1 MKERKAFS
9 RSDAERGKDKKMNQ
23 RDDVVVVSGVRTPF
37 SKFGGV
43 LREMHSTDLGV
54 IVIKESLKRAGLK
67 GEDLD
72 ELYYGMCDQAE
83 AALYDNVN
91 GRQALLRAGLPE
103 TLVSLTIDRACCSS
117 LCAVHL
123 GRRAILLHEADT
135 CMAVGAENMSNT
147 PLLMNGHRWGGGM
160 KPLLVQD
167 YLNPITYREYSPLA
181 RDAGE
186 IAMEHGI
193 SREEQDQWAL
203 GSQEKWALA
212 DKAEKFD
219 DELVPVAVPQKKG
232 TPFLFKKDEFP
243 KPDTTLEGLAKL
255 KTIYGSP
262 TVTAGNAPG
271 LDAGAAA
278 VIMMRRSKAEEMG
291 IKPLATIVS
300 VASGASQSRRM
311 AELPGF
317 VIQKALDRAGVS
329 IDDIKV
335 IEINE
340 AFAAVTLV
348 STKILAARD
357 ETKWRALLERTNPN
371 GGAIAIGHPVGASGA
386 RILMTMMYELKRRGG
401 GLGVCA
407 ICGGLAQGDAV
418 LIRVD

>member
-1 MKERKAFS
+1 
-9 RSDAERGKDKKMNQ
+9 MNNK
-23 RDDVVVVSGVRTPF
+23 DDVVIVSGVRTPF
-37 SKFGGV
+37 SKFGGA
-43 LREMHSTDLGV
+43 LRETHSTDLGT

-91 GRQALLRAGLPE
+91 ARQALLRAGLPQ

-123 GRRAILLHEADT
+123 GRRAIMLNEADT
-135 CMAVGAENMSNT
+135 CMAVGTENMSNT
-147 PLLMNGHRWGGGM
+147 PLLMNGHRWGVGM
-160 KPLLVQD
+160 KPLVIQD
-167 YLNPITYREYSPLA
+167 YLNPITYREYTPLG

-186 IAMEHGI
+186 IALEYDI
-193 SREEQDQWAL
+193 SREEQDKWAL
-203 GSQEKWALA
+203 GSQTKWAAA
-212 DKAEKFD
+212 DKAGRFD
-219 DELVPVAVPQKKG
+219 NELVPVEVPQKRG
-232 TPFLFKKDEFP
+232 EPIIFNKDEFP
-243 KPDTTLEGLAKL
+243 KPNTTLEALAKL

-271 LDAGAAA
+271 LDAGASA
-278 VIMMRRSKAEEMG
+278 VIVMRRSKAEEKG
-291 IKPLATIVS
+291 LTPLATIVS
-300 VASGASQSRRM
+300 VASGAGEPRRM

-317 VIQKALDRAGVS
+317 VIKKALERAQLT
-329 IDDIKV
+329 IDDMKL

-340 AFAAVTLV
+340 AFAAVPLV
-348 STKILAARD
+348 STKILAGGD
-357 ETKWRALLERTNPN
+357 ETKWRELLDKTNPN

-386 RILMTMMYELKRRGG
+386 RILMTAMYELKRKGG

-407 ICGGLAQGDAV
+407 ICGGLAQGDAAV
-418 LIRVD
+418 IRVD

>member
-1 MKERKAFS
+1 MN
-9 RSDAERGKDKKMNQ
+9 GKD
-23 RDDVVVVSGVRTPF
+23 DIVIVSGVRTPF
-37 SKFGGV
+37 SKFGGA

-54 IVIKESLKRAGLK
+54 IVIRESLKRAGLK
-67 GEDLD
+67 GKDLD

-91 GRQALLRAGLPE
+91 ARQALLRAGLPN
-103 TLVSLTIDRACCSS
+103 TLVSLTVDRACCSS
-117 LCAVHL
+117 LCAVQL

-147 PLLMNGHRWGGGM
+147 PLLINGHRWGSGM
-160 KPLLVQD
+160 KPLVIQD
-167 YLNPITYREYSPLA
+167 YLNPITYREYTPLGK
-181 RDAGE
+181 DAGE
-186 IAMEHGI
+186 IAIEYGI
-193 SREEQDQWAL
+193 SREEQD
-203 GSQEKWALA
+203 KWALNSQQKYAKA
-212 DKAEKFD
+212 DKAEKFHS
-219 DELVPVAVPQKKG
+219 EIVPVEVRQKKG
-232 TPFLFKKDEFP
+232 TAIFDRDEFP

-278 VIMMRRSKAEEMG
+278 LIVMRKSKAEALG
-291 IKPLATIVS
+291 ITPLATIVS
-300 VASGASQSRRM
+300 AASGASEPRRM

-317 VIQKALDRAGVS
+317 VIRKALQRAS
-329 IDDIKV
+329 LNIDDMKV

-340 AFAAVTLV
+340 AFAAVALV
-348 STKILAARD
+348 STKILADGD
-357 ETKWRALLERTNPN
+357 EKKWRQLLDRTNPN

-386 RILMTMMYELKRRGG
+386 RILITMMYELKRSGG
-401 GLGVCA
+401 GYGVCG

-418 LIRVD
+418 VIRVD

>member
-1 MKERKAFS
+1 MSNKE
-9 RSDAERGKDKKMNQ
+9 
-23 RDDVVVVSGVRTPF
+23 DVVIVSGVRTPF
-37 SKFGGV
+37 SRFGGA
-43 LREMHSTDLGV
+43 LKEIHSTDLGV
-54 IVIKESLKRAGLK
+54 VVIKECLKRAGLK
-67 GEDLD
+67 GADLD

-91 GRQALLRAGLPE
+91 GRQALLRAGLPD

-123 GRRAILLHEADT
+123 GRRAILLNEADT

-147 PLLMNGHRWGGGM
+147 PLLINKHRWGAGM
-160 KPLLVQD
+160 TPLLVQD
-167 YLNPITYREYSPLA
+167 YLNPITYREYTPLGK
-181 RDAGE
+181 DAGE
-186 IAMEHGI
+186 IAIEYGI

-203 GSQEKWALA
+203 GSQQKWAAA
-212 DKAEKFD
+212 DKAGKFR
-219 DELVPVAVPQKKG
+219 DELVPVEVPQKKG
-232 TPFLFKKDEFP
+232 DPILFDKDDFP
-243 KPDTTLEGLAKL
+243 KPNSTMEGLARL

-278 VIMMRRSKAEEMG
+278 VIIMRRAKAEKLG
-291 IKPLATIVS
+291 VKPLATIIG
-300 VASGASQSRRM
+300 VASGASQPRRM
-311 AELPGF
+311 AELPGV
-317 VIQKALDRAGVS
+317 VIQKALKSIGLG
-329 IDDIKV
+329 IDDMHV

-348 STKILAARD
+348 STKLLAGKDEAKWREILA
-357 ETKWRALLERTNPN
+357 RTNPN

-386 RILMTMMYELKRRGG
+386 RILMTMMNELRRRGG

-407 ICGGLAQGDAV
+407 ICGGLAQGDCV
-418 LIRVD
+418 VIRVE

>member
-1 MKERKAFS
+1 MRNK
-9 RSDAERGKDKKMNQ
+9 
-23 RDDVVVVSGVRTPF
+23 DDVVIVSGVRTPF
-37 SKFGGV
+37 SKFGGA
-43 LREMHSTDLGV
+43 LREIHSTDLGV
-54 IVIKESLKRAGLK
+54 VVIKESLKRAGLK
-67 GEDLD
+67 GADLD

-91 GRQALLRAGLPE
+91 GRQALLRAGLPD

-123 GRRAILLHEADT
+123 GRRAILLNEADT

-147 PLLMNGHRWGGGM
+147 PLLLNKHRWGSGM
-160 KPLLVQD
+160 APLLVQD
-167 YLNPITYREYSPLA
+167 YLNPITYREYTPLGK
-181 RDAGE
+181 DAGE
-186 IAMEHGI
+186 IAMEYGI

-203 GSQEKWALA
+203 GSQQKWAAA
-212 DKAEKFD
+212 DKAGKFK
-219 DELVPVAVPQKKG
+219 DELVPVEIPQKKG
-232 TPFLFKKDEFP
+232 EPILFDRDDFP
-243 KPDTTLEGLAKL
+243 KPNSTMEGLARL

-278 VIMMRRSKAEEMG
+278 VIIMRRSTAEEKG
-291 IKPLATIVS
+291 VKPLATVLA
-300 VASGASQSRRM
+300 VASGASEPRRM

-317 VIQKALDRAGVS
+317 VVQKALKSAGLG
-329 IDDIKV
+329 IDAMDI

-348 STKILAARD
+348 STKILADRN
-357 ETKWRALLERTNPN
+357 ETKWREILAKTNPN

-407 ICGGLAQGDAV
+407 ICGGLAQGDCIV
-418 LIRVD
+418 IRVE

>member
-1 MKERKAFS
+1 MSNK
-9 RSDAERGKDKKMNQ
+9 
-23 RDDVVVVSGVRTPF
+23 DDVVIVSGVRTPF

-43 LREMHSTDLGV
+43 LREVHSTDLGV

-91 GRQALLRAGLPE
+91 GRQALLRAGLPK

-123 GRRAILLHEADT
+123 GRRAILLREADT

-147 PLLMNGHRWGGGM
+147 PLLMNGHRWGSGM

-167 YLNPITYREYSPLA
+167 YLNPITYREYSPLG

-186 IAMEHGI
+186 ISIEYGI
-193 SREEQDQWAL
+193 SREEQDKWAL
-203 GSQEKWALA
+203 GSQKKWASA
-212 DKAEKFD
+212 DRAGKFN
-219 DELVPVAVPQKKG
+219 DELVSVEVLQKKG
-232 TPFLFKKDEFP
+232 PPFIFSKDEFP

-255 KTIYGSP
+255 KTIYESS

-278 VIMMRRSKAEEMG
+278 VIIMRRSKAEEMG
-291 IKPLATIVS
+291 IPPLATIAS
-300 VASGASQSRRM
+300 VASGASEPRRM

-317 VIQKALDRAGVS
+317 VIQKALERAALS
-329 IDDIKV
+329 IDDMKI

-348 STKILAARD
+348 STKVLAGRD
-357 ETKWRALLERTNPN
+357 ETKWRELLGKTNPN

-386 RILMTMMYELKRRGG
+386 RILMTMMYELRRRGG

-418 LIRVD
+418 VIRVY

>member
-1 MKERKAFS
+1 M
-9 RSDAERGKDKKMNQ
+9 GTQ
-23 RDDVVVVSGVRTPF
+23 DDVVIVSGVRTPF
-37 SKFGGV
+37 SKFGGA
-43 LREMHSTDLGV
+43 LRSIHSTDLGV
-54 IVIKESLKRAGLK
+54 VVIKESLKRAGLT

-117 LCAVHL
+117 LTAVHL
-123 GRRAILLHEADT
+123 GRRAILLDEADT

-147 PLLMNGHRWGGGM
+147 PLLINGHRWGAGM
-160 KPLLVQD
+160 TPLVVQD
-167 YLNPITYREYSPLA
+167 YLNPITYREYSPLGK
-181 RDAGE
+181 DAGE
-186 IAMEHGI
+186 IAIEYGI

-203 GSQEKWALA
+203 GSQQKWVAA
-212 DKAEKFD
+212 DKAGKFN
-219 DELVPVAVPQKKG
+219 DELVPVEVPQRKG
-232 TPFLFKKDEFP
+232 DPLIFDKDEFP
-243 KPDTTLEGLAKL
+243 KPNSTMEGLARL

-278 VIMMRRSKAEEMG
+278 VIIMRRSKAEEMG
-291 IKPLATIVS
+291 IQPLATIIA
-300 VASGASQSRRM
+300 VASGASEPRRM

-317 VIQKALDRAGVS
+317 VIQKALKTAQLG
-329 IDDIKV
+329 IDDMDV

-348 STKILAARD
+348 ATKILAGGD
-357 ETKWRALLERTNPN
+357 ETTWREILAKTNPN

-386 RILMTMMYELKRRGG
+386 RILMTLMYELKRRGG

-407 ICGGLAQGDAV
+407 ICGGLAQGDCAIIKV
-418 LIRVD
+418 E

>member
-1 MKERKAFS
+1 MGNK
-9 RSDAERGKDKKMNQ
+9 
-23 RDDVVVVSGVRTPF
+23 DDVVIVSGVRTPF
-37 SKFGGV
+37 SKFGGA
-43 LREMHSTDLGV
+43 LREIHSTDLGV
-54 IVIKESLKRAGLK
+54 VVIKESLKRSGLK
-67 GEDLD
+67 GTDLD

-123 GRRAILLHEADT
+123 GRRAILLNEADT

-147 PLLMNGHRWGGGM
+147 PLLINKHRWGSGM
-160 KPLLVQD
+160 APLLVQD
-167 YLNPITYREYSPLA
+167 YLNPITYREYTPLGK
-181 RDAGE
+181 DAGE
-186 IAMEHGI
+186 IAIEYGI
-193 SREEQDQWAL
+193 SRAEQDQWAL
-203 GSQEKWALA
+203 GSQQKWAAA
-212 DKAEKFD
+212 DKAGKFK
-219 DELVPVAVPQKKG
+219 DELVPVEIPQKKG
-232 TPFLFKKDEFP
+232 EPILFEKDDFP
-243 KPDTTLEGLAKL
+243 KPNSTMEGLARL

-278 VIMMRRSKAEEMG
+278 VIIMRRSTAEAKG
-291 IKPLATIVS
+291 VKPLATILA
-300 VASGASQSRRM
+300 VASGASEPRRM

-317 VIQKALDRAGVS
+317 VIQKALKSAGLG
-329 IDDIKV
+329 IDTMDV

-348 STKILAARD
+348 STKILA
-357 ETKWRALLERTNPN
+357 EKNEGKWREILAKTNPN

-407 ICGGLAQGDAV
+407 ICGGLAQGDCV
-418 LIRVD
+418 VIRVE